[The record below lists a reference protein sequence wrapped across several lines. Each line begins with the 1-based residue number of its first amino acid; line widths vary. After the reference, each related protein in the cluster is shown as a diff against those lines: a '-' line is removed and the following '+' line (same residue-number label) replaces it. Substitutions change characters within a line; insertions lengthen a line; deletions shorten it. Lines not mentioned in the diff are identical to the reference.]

1 VTEYEL
7 LLFLHLIGVFALV
20 SGVAA
25 SIACRAVAARVGSSE
40 AVLALLNAS
49 SFAVR
54 RVALTGSLLVLAAGI
69 ALGARSHGAWAFG
82 DAWIA
87 GAIVLWLASALL
99 GALVHAPRAKAI
111 RALAEPLAAAREP
124 VTGRLR
130 AALHG
135 GRGARMLDLAL
146 LAGMLALMVFK
157 PGA

>member
-1 VTEYEL
+1 MTNYEL

-20 SGVAA
+20 SGVAG
-25 SIACRAVAARVGSSE
+25 SIACRAVATRVGSSE
-40 AVLALLNAS
+40 AVLALLDGS

-54 RVALTGSLLVLAAGI
+54 RVAMPGSLLVLAAG
-69 ALGARSHGAWAFG
+69 LGLVARSHGAWSLS

-87 GAIVLWLASALL
+87 GAIVLWLASAVL
-99 GALVHAPRAKAI
+99 GALVHAPRAKAL
-111 RALAEPLAAAREP
+111 RALAEPLAAAHEP

-130 AALHG
+130 AALHA
-135 GRGARMLDLAL
+135 GRGARLLDVAL